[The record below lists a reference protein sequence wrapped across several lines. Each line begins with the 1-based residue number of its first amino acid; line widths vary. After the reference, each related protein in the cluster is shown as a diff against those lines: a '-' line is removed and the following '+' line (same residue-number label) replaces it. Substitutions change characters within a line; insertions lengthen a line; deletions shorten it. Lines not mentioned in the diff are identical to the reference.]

1 LKLSIKLNAVLEKL
15 MPVITPFSLIMGVAF
30 SSFFIK
36 LQPLVPWLFALLT
49 FSGSLG
55 SGFKD
60 IKNAAKNPL
69 PFILSLSIL
78 HVLMPV
84 IALGTGKVLFSGNPD
99 IVTGMVLEFSVPA
112 AVVSLIWVSIY
123 KGNTALSLSI
133 LLIDTLLSPFIT
145 PLTIKL
151 LLGSNVTIDS
161 GDMIKDL
168 IFMIAIPALL
178 AASLNHFTKG
188 MVKQTLSPRLAPVS
202 KLCLM
207 VVIMSNSSK
216 AAPLFKSMTPK
227 LFGVALT
234 MLVLAALGLALGII
248 IARVLKL
255 KHEDTVSLAYSA
267 GLRNISAG
275 AVIAAKYFSEAVIFP
290 VMICT
295 VFQQILASAT
305 GYALS
310 RIFKSEESEN
320 N

>member
-234 MLVLAALGLALGII
+234 MLALNPPNPFGQPHTNL
-248 IARVLKL
+248 VK
-255 KHEDTVSLAYSA
+255 
-267 GLRNISAG
+267 
-275 AVIAAKYFSEAVIFP
+275 
-290 VMICT
+290 
-295 VFQQILASAT
+295 
-305 GYALS
+305 
-310 RIFKSEESEN
+310 
-320 N
+320 